1 MQFQRMIGR
10 GSSVV
15 RARNPT
21 PLRTFRETPCY
32 LSCRVR
38 FLPPYPPWTFAIII
52 FYSHVSCS
60 LDSERYL
67 LQTPLAFFFP
77 PLFKLYSHVL
87 LFFCTGCSPV
97 LGIPRARL
105 DLLSSFTRVRAELG
119 VLHLPVLVCHLQ
131 SPFEDLSP
139 SPNSSFTFPP
149 LT

>member
-1 MQFQRMIGR
+1 MWFAPG
-10 GSSVV
+10 
-15 RARNPT
+15 T
-21 PLRTFRETPCY
+21 PPHPHPAPDLPGDTLY

-67 LQTPLAFFFP
+67 LQTPLAFFSP

-87 LFFCTGCSPV
+87 LFFCTGCSSV

-139 SPNSSFTFPP
+139 SPNSSLTFPP